1 MAAFPGAR
9 RGHLRYTQ
17 SVDAALRDKVIVV
30 TGAGRGIG
38 LACATLAGRL
48 GARLVV
54 NDLGCDE
61 AGDGADPEVIARAAS
76 RLSEAGVEVAADA
89 SDVCEPETASAL
101 VALALG
107 RFGRLDGVV
116 ACAGVSQR
124 ARFLRTTREQRQ
136 RVFAVSVEAPL
147 ALTQA
152 AHEPLRRSG
161 GGSVVVMTGGAAFQG
176 QRRDLAATMAQAALV
191 GMVRTAA
198 LELRPDGV
206 RVNAVAPTALT
217 RQTADLP
224 LFQKGSARLTPDH
237 VAPLVAFLL
246 SDQSRD
252 VSGQV
257 LGVAGSRF
265 FAHEARETGGYFGET
280 DDALS
285 LDEIE
290 RHWDMATR

>member
-1 MAAFPGAR
+1 MAAFPGAL
-9 RGHLRYTQ
+9 GWQLRYTR
-17 SVDAALRDKVIVV
+17 SVDAVLRDKVIVV

-38 LACATLAGRL
+38 LSCATLAGRL
-48 GARLVV
+48 GARLVL

-61 AGDGADPEVIARAAS
+61 TGGGADPEVIASVARTL
-76 RLSEAGVEVAADA
+76 REAGVELVSNA
-89 SDVCEPETASAL
+89 SDVCEPETAAAL
-101 VALALG
+101 VELAVN

-116 ACAGVSQR
+116 ACAGISQR

-152 AHEPLRRSG
+152 AHEPMRRGG

-198 LELRPDGV
+198 LELRPDNV

-224 LFQKGSARLTPDH
+224 LFQKGSARLTPEH

-265 FAHEARETGGYFGET
+265 FAHRAGESDGYFGDT
-280 DDALS
+280 DDALT
-285 LDEIE
+285 LDEIQ
-290 RHWDMATR
+290 RHWDAATR

>member
-1 MAAFPGAR
+1 MAAFPGAPR
-9 RGHLRYTQ
+9 ERLRYTRR
-17 SVDAALRDKVIVV
+17 VDAPLQDKVIVV

-38 LACATLAGRL
+38 LACATLLGRL
-48 GARLVV
+48 GAHLVI

-61 AGDGADPEVIARAAS
+61 AGEGADPTVVAGLART
-76 RLSEAGVEVAADA
+76 LEDAGVPVVAHAGDA
-89 SDVCEPETASAL
+89 SDPESAAAL
-101 VALALG
+101 TALALSH
-107 RFGRLDGVV
+107 FGRLDGVL
-116 ACAGVSQR
+116 ARAGVTQR
-124 ARFLRTTREQRQ
+124 ARFTRTTREQRQ
-136 RVFAVSVEAPL
+136 RVFAVGVEAPL
-147 ALTQA
+147 ALIQA
-152 AHEPLRRSG
+152 AHEPMRKAG

-176 QRRDLAATMAQAALV
+176 QRRDLAATMAQAAVV

-224 LFQKGSARLTPDH
+224 LFHKGSARLTADH

-257 LGVAGSRF
+257 LGIAGSRF
-265 FAHEARETGGYFGET
+265 FAHHTSETDGYFGDT
-280 DDALS
+280 DDVLS
-285 LDEIE
+285 LDDIA
-290 RHWDMATR
+290 RHWNDATR

>member
-1 MAAFPGAR
+1 MAAFPDAR
-9 RGHLRYTQ
+9 SWHLGYTRT
-17 SVDAALRDKVIVV
+17 VDAELRDKVIVV

-38 LACATLAGRL
+38 LACATLLARL
-48 GARLVV
+48 GARLVL

-61 AGDGADPEVIARAAS
+61 AGEGADPELIAQVAGGLSAS
-76 RLSEAGVEVAADA
+76 ADVLADA
-89 SDVCEPETASAL
+89 RDVCDPDAATAL
-101 VALALG
+101 TELAVS
-107 RFGRLDGVV
+107 RFGRLDGVL
-116 ACAGVSQR
+116 ACAGVTQR
-124 ARFLRTTREQRQ
+124 ARFARTTREQRQ
-136 RVFAVSVEAPL
+136 RVFAVGVEAPL

-152 AHEPLRRSG
+152 AHAPMQRGG
-161 GGSVVVMTGGAAFQG
+161 GGSVVVMTSGAAFQG

-257 LGVAGSRF
+257 LGIAGSRF
-265 FAHEARETGGYFGET
+265 FAHRAMETDGYFGDT
-280 DDALS
+280 DAALT
-285 LDEIE
+285 LDEIRE
-290 RHWDMATR
+290 HWDMATR